1 MSYTPE
7 QLRRASKLAQEGFK
21 FPDGAT
27 IGALRS
33 MDLKYVPTRELPHI
47 DRAELKK
54 PVKKGGMR

>member
-1 MSYTPE
+1 MPYTKE
-7 QLRRASKLAQEGFK
+7 RLDRASALAFEGFK

-27 IGALRS
+27 ISALRN
-33 MDLKYVPTRELPHI
+33 MNIKYIPTRELPHI